1 MKKTRLFFQFVGIGV
16 FAISLLIASCTK
28 EGPMGAAG
36 ADGTDGVDGADGT
49 NGTTSCLACHNET
62 AQTTINAQYAS
73 STHGGSQNFY
83 PGSPLVSEYAGARN
97 DCAKCHSHEGF
108 TETQLTG
115 RDTTAMAIS
124 IPTNITCNT
133 CHATHETFD
142 FETDGA
148 DYALS
153 TNIPVALLIDE
164 NSEIDFGNNSNLC
177 VNCHQ
182 PRTGPTVADGD
193 GNFEVTSSR
202 YGPHHSPQATM
213 LAGIAGYE
221 TLTGEYP
228 TAGSATH
235 ATAGACVLCHMAD
248 KDNVAAHDWVP
259 TIESCQTCHESLTT
273 FDHNGFQTKIQ
284 GLMDDL
290 KAELTTAGL
299 LNVDGGIV
307 LGTYPAEHAGALYN
321 YKTVLEDQTLGV
333 HNPRYTEALLEESIA
348 IFE

>member
-1 MKKTRLFFQFVGIGV
+1 MKKARLFFQLIGIGI
-16 FAISLLIASCTK
+16 FTISLIIVGCTK
-28 EGPMGAAG
+28 EGPMGPAG
-36 ADGTDGVDGADGT
+36 ADGTDGTNGT
-49 NGTTSCLACHNET
+49 NGTDGTTTCLACHND
-62 AQTTINAQYAS
+62 AVQTLITTQYES

-83 PGSPLVSEYAGARN
+83 PGSPLVSDYAGARN

-108 TETQLTG
+108 IETQKTG
-115 RDTTAMAIS
+115 RDTTAADFE

-133 CHATHETFD
+133 CHSTHGTLD
-142 FETDGA
+142 FETDGQ

-153 TNIPVALLIDE
+153 TNIPVALLIDKNAE
-164 NSEIDFGNNSNLC
+164 VDFGNSSNLC
-177 VNCHQ
+177 ANCHQ
-182 PRTGPTVADGD
+182 PRTGPTVPDGD

-213 LAGIAGYE
+213 VAGIAGYE

-228 TAGSATH
+228 TAGTSTH
-235 ATAGACVLCHMAD
+235 ATAGSCVLCHMAD
-248 KDNVAAHDWVP
+248 KDDVAAHDWVP
-259 TIESCQTCHESLTT
+259 TIESCTACHTSLTT

-299 LNVDGGIV
+299 LDVDGAIV
-307 LGTYPAEHAGALYN
+307 LGTYPAEQAGALYN
-321 YKTVLEDQTLGV
+321 YKTVLEDQSLGV

-348 IFE
+348 IFD